1 MQAPPGRDQRLKSFT
16 SAVFAAAM
24 ATICSIQPIQAQDA
38 QMLGIWRCE
47 QGVAPLTNTNL
58 PSVYVIFDI
67 ELYANGTMRAE
78 GIANQ
83 VNQFRAQGQWNVQNG
98 RFTTQ
103 GQMTDAL
110 GPSPFGFS
118 SLVTSATTMN
128 ERSADQVNS
137 YATACQKSQ

>member
-1 MQAPPGRDQRLKSFT
+1 LKSFT
-16 SAVFAAAM
+16 SAVFVATM
-24 ATICSIQPIQAQDA
+24 AIVCAIQTVHAQNT

-47 QGVAPLTNTNL
+47 QGVAPLSNTNL

-83 VNQFRAQGQWNVQNG
+83 VNQFRAQGQWTVQNG

-103 GQMTDAL
+103 GQMSDAL
-110 GPSPFGFS
+110 GTSPFGFS

-137 YATACQKSQ
+137 YATACQKGQ